1 MLISET
7 VWFNFSYL
15 PSIYIYFKNPSRAL
29 LFAPLVQ
36 CSFRALS
43 PKTGR
48 QMGSEGGPRRN
59 PYWSPLEIWGTLRIC
74 SGVNSWMRILGG
86 CWVKTAFMIKRS
98 SGYFSVWVR
107 RKEFQFLN
115 SWLTR
120 IAFPSDNSVE
130 KKMFWQK
137 KQNWIFGIMS

>member
-1 MLISET
+1 MCGGQENKII
-7 VWFNFSYL
+7 VNIWDCMFNFSFF

-29 LFAPLVQ
+29 LFSLPVQ

-48 QMGSEGGPRRN
+48 QMGSEGGPSHN

-74 SGVNSWMRILGG
+74 SGVNSWMRIPGG

-98 SGYFSVWVR
+98 RGYFSVWVR
-107 RKEFQFLN
+107 RKRSSFFWILG
-115 SWLTR
+115 WLVSLS
-120 IAFPSDNSVE
+120 P
-130 KKMFWQK
+130 
-137 KQNWIFGIMS
+137 